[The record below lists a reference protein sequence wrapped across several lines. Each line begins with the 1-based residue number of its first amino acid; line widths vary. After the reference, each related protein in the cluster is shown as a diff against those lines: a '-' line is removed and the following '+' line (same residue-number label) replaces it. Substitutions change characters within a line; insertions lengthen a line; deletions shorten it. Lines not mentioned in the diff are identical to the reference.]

1 MVQPAIVRGRAFS
14 AAASSSRPEEDA
26 PPLRA
31 VAARSNPNSFILHR
45 RSHTGWDTPL
55 ASDTPAR
62 PKSSANLL
70 STASNY
76 YAGDLHDT
84 LLLGE
89 AARSRRARDDIQALV
104 DFLQNHPPPPD
115 NFMSIPYGDNG
126 EDERSRWARLK
137 RIGRRSKSMPREP
150 QHIQL
155 PDSAVSGVTIG
166 GHRHIAISIPLKA
179 SPFGDAARSQY
190 PVYPQQDLSMGT
202 PSKEAVRTYTND
214 KGVVTV
220 LRPVTEVS
228 EPSTDSVSSPKPSSY
243 AVQRSIS
250 QRAAGYL
257 PPSRRPG
264 ADKPHDYIGVLPTQ
278 LDSPLL
284 DDGSAPWNRA
294 PSRGEPSDSVR
305 GRQSCQ
311 SFQRSAYPARGS
323 SMIAGR
329 NLQQPLSID
338 GLLSQQERE
347 RSAKYGPREG
357 NFLGSNTMQKGALDA
372 FTGSA
377 KQRPAPVVTG
387 GMLDEGDVQDGKNQS
402 LTVISDSP
410 IICRRDDSPPPT
422 PGSTRSRKDL
432 VRDRKRRDI
441 EAVRS
446 ANYRKQEDQQETRP
460 KQDSR
465 DGQARRQAS
474 TKSKRE
480 PAHRLTISNMMV
492 VLDVEPSPSLNGDRT
507 GPRPEAALATGGRDK
522 RRISQDPAATSDDV
536 NVLTPPVSASSSSP
550 QQHSAMD
557 RTSLTRRREWKA
569 IREKERNARDAV
581 LLARARAKRLASAPS
596 FDESQTSQTDKEIMR
611 LYEAYRE
618 HRLRDMER
626 RLRRL
631 ERNGDVWL
639 RALVPVLDN
648 MNRTMAA
655 TANEEEPL
663 DNGRD
668 WASDDDAISAVE
680 RMGREA
686 GRREVTRRASL
697 SQGRLLD
704 KTATHQK
711 DEDDGWSDSI
721 SRSDDMSGFGT
732 IEPLMR
738 ELAGEA
744 RRRERRARSLGITNE
759 DAYHA
764 I

>member
-1 MVQPAIVRGRAFS
+1 MAQPAIVRGRAFS
-14 AAASSSRPEEDA
+14 ASSRPEDA
-26 PPLRA
+26 PRLQ
-31 VAARSNPNSFILHR
+31 AASSNPSPFILHR
-45 RSHTGWDTPL
+45 RSHTGWETTPF
-55 ASDTPAR
+55 ASDTLAR
-62 PKSSANLL
+62 PKSSSNLL
-70 STASNY
+70 STDSSF

-104 DFLQNHPPPPD
+104 DFLKNHPPPPD
-115 NFMSIPYGDNG
+115 NFMSIPYGDYG
-126 EDERSRWARLK
+126 EDERGRWAKIR

-166 GHRHIAISIPLKA
+166 GHRHIAISIPLEA

-202 PSKEAVRTYTND
+202 PSKEAIRTYTNE

-228 EPSTDSVSSPKPSSY
+228 EPSSDTTSSSKPSHY
-243 AVQRSIS
+243 PVQRSAS
-250 QRAAGYL
+250 HRVGGYL
-257 PPSRRPG
+257 SPGRRLG

-294 PSRGEPSDSVR
+294 PSRGEPSETAR

-323 SMIAGR
+323 SMIASR
-329 NLQQPLSID
+329 TMQQPLSID
-338 GLLSQQERE
+338 GLISQQERE

-357 NFLGSNTMQKGALDA
+357 NFLGSSTIVTNHKGAPEA
-372 FTGSA
+372 TA
-377 KQRPAPVVTG
+377 RPPKHRPAPILTG
-387 GMLDEGDVQDGKNQS
+387 GRTDAINGQDNKNH

-422 PGSTRSRKDL
+422 PGSTKSRKDV
-432 VRDRKRRDI
+432 VRDRKRRDM

-446 ANYRKQEDQQETRP
+446 ANQKKQGEEKETGGLP
-460 KQDSR
+460 ESR
-465 DGQARRQAS
+465 DGEVRKQAS
-474 TKSKRE
+474 TKAKRE
-480 PAHRLTISNMMV
+480 PAHQLAISSVMV
-492 VLDVEPSPSLNGDRT
+492 VLDVEPSPSFDEGRRSLPPN
-507 GPRPEAALATGGRDK
+507 AATSSKDK
-522 RRISQDPAATSDDV
+522 RRISEGLAAASDDV
-536 NVLTPPVSASSSSP
+536 NVLTPPVSTSSSP
-550 QQHSAMD
+550 PQQHGAMD

-569 IREKERNARDAV
+569 IRDKERNARDAV
-581 LLARARAKRLASAPS
+581 LLARAKAKRLASASS
-596 FDESQTSQTDKEIMR
+596 FDESQASQTDKEIMR

-655 TANEEEPL
+655 ANEEPL
-663 DNGRD
+663 DDGRD
-668 WASDDDAISAVE
+668 WASDDDAISALE
-680 RMGREA
+680 RIGRDAE
-686 GRREVTRRASL
+686 RYEMKRRASL
-697 SQGRLLD
+697 SRGRLLE
-704 KTATHQK
+704 KLAHQK
-711 DEDDGWSDSI
+711 EDDDTWSDSVT
-721 SRSDDMSGFGT
+721 RSDDMSGFGT

-744 RRRERRARSLGITNE
+744 RRRQRVARPLGITNE